1 MTLEEYRKRDCIKRT
16 EMSRDLKIPY
26 RTLVMYESKTNLPK
40 VTTAIK
46 IAKYL
51 GVRVRDIEWC

>member
-16 EMSRDLKIPY
+16 EMSRGLKIPY
-26 RTLVMYESKTNLPK
+26 RTLVMYEFKTNLPK

-46 IAKYL
+46 IAKYF